1 MGFCLGVC
9 FYRRTVEFIRFLKTV
24 LMKANTSLTS
34 ENQLTA
40 GTAAVL

>member
-1 MGFCLGVC
+1 M
-9 FYRRTVEFIRFLKTV
+9 EFIRFLKMV